1 MGNGNHPTKGDVEA
15 RGLDSTQA
23 TETSMSKEHQGA
35 AVDSPERR
43 KKSFISRTWSHRLI
57 LLLFVIGAIGV
68 FWWQHQYFSA
78 VVAEFENEAN
88 LAHTES
94 LALLEQASSDLQT
107 LESRLNSL
115 RAASELNQRLT
126 EENINRTETL
136 PNRLLSVEERLG
148 AMQGVSED
156 ARRRWLKAEAE
167 YYLTVANGELQL
179 AGDWENAVM
188 ALVLADEKLQEL
200 ANPALGVVRQR
211 IQSEIQALRAVAQP
225 DAEGLILNLGALAL
239 RVNELPIRSRL
250 SASNPTGQA
259 LGPATELGLPRF
271 WQTLKDGL
279 SGMIRIERLGE
290 PAGEILTLEQSDLA
304 RQRALVALNT
314 AQLALLREQP
324 EVFRQSLATVS
335 NILGQDFESA
345 DPSVISALGLIE
357 EMLSIDIAPL
367 RPDISGSL
375 DLLRN
380 IQSGAG

>member
-1 MGNGNHPTKGDVEA
+1 MGNKKHPTEGDGQA
-15 RGLDSTQA
+15 RSLDSAQPNEA
-23 TETSMSKEHQGA
+23 PMSKEQQGA
-35 AVDSPERR
+35 AADSPERQ
-43 KKSFISRTWSHRLI
+43 KKSFFSRIWSLRLI
-57 LLLFVIGAIGV
+57 LLLFVMGAIGAL
-68 FWWQHQYFSA
+68 WWQHQYFSE
-78 VVAEFENEAN
+78 VATEFENKAN

-94 LALLEQASSDLQT
+94 SALLEQGSSDLQT
-107 LESRLNSL
+107 LESRLDSL

-126 EENINRTETL
+126 EENTNRTETL
-136 PNRLLSVEERLG
+136 PNRLLSIEERLG

-179 AGDWENAVM
+179 AGDWENAAV
-188 ALVLADEKLQEL
+188 ALVLADEKLREI
-200 ANPALGVVRQR
+200 ANPVFGVVRQR
-211 IQSEIQALRAVAQP
+211 IQSEIQALRTVMQP
-225 DAEGLILNLGALAL
+225 DAEGLILGLGALASQ
-239 RVNELPIRSRL
+239 VNELPIRSKL
-250 SASNPTGQA
+250 STSNLAGQA
-259 LGPATELGLPRF
+259 RGSTAELGLPRF
-271 WQTLKDGL
+271 WQTLKDEL
-279 SGMIRIERLGE
+279 SGIIRIERLEG

-304 RQRALVALNT
+304 RQRVLVALNM

-335 NILGQDFESA
+335 NILGQDFELA

-357 EMLSIDIAPL
+357 EMLSIDIAPP

>member
-1 MGNGNHPTKGDVEA
+1 MNNGNHPTKGDEKA

-23 TETSMSKEHQGA
+23 TETPMNKEHRDVVA
-35 AVDSPERR
+35 DNPERQ

-57 LLLFVIGAIGV
+57 LLLFAVGAIGAL
-68 FWWQHQYFSA
+68 WWQHQYFSA

-94 LALLEQASSDLQT
+94 SALLEQASNNLQT
-107 LESRLNSL
+107 LESRLDSL
-115 RAASELNQRLT
+115 RAASESNQRLT
-126 EENINRTETL
+126 EENTNRTETL

-156 ARRRWLKAEAE
+156 ARRRWLKAETE

-200 ANPALGVVRQR
+200 ANPAFSVVRQR

-357 EMLSIDIAPL
+357 EMLSIDIAPP

>member
-1 MGNGNHPTKGDVEA
+1 
-15 RGLDSTQA
+15 
-23 TETSMSKEHQGA
+23 
-35 AVDSPERR
+35 
-43 KKSFISRTWSHRLI
+43 
-57 LLLFVIGAIGV
+57 
-68 FWWQHQYFSA
+68 
-78 VVAEFENEAN
+78 
-88 LAHTES
+88 
-94 LALLEQASSDLQT
+94 
-107 LESRLNSL
+107 
-115 RAASELNQRLT
+115 
-126 EENINRTETL
+126 
-136 PNRLLSVEERLG
+136 
-148 AMQGVSED
+148 
-156 ARRRWLKAEAE
+156 
-167 YYLTVANGELQL
+167 
-179 AGDWENAVM
+179 M

-225 DAEGLILNLGALAL
+225 DTEGLILNLGALAL

-250 SASNPTGQA
+250 SASNPTGQV

-279 SGMIRIERLGE
+279 SGMIRIERLE
-290 PAGEILTLEQSDLA
+290 APAGEILTLEQSDLA

-335 NILGQDFESA
+335 SILGQDFESA
-345 DPSVISALGLIE
+345 DPSVISVLSLLE
-357 EMLSIDIAPL
+357 EMLSIDIAPP